1 MQPPPIDVVSTI
13 PSLLPWGGGALAALL
28 IAAGVIWRGGLKD
41 YLKDRRE
48 YLERTR
54 NTDLAIATA
63 NANTAG
69 SLERAMMSG
78 ERSVQQYD
86 KLLTRHED
94 LLRRHES
101 IVVPLKRD

>member
-1 MQPPPIDVVSTI
+1 VQTPPADVISNL
-13 PSLLPWGGGALAALL
+13 PSLLPWGGGALAAVLV
-28 IAAGVIWRGGLKD
+28 AAGVIWRGGLEK
-41 YLKDRRE
+41 YLRERRE
-48 YLERTR
+48 YLASSRA
-54 NTDLAIATA
+54 TDLAIATA

-101 IVVPLKRD
+101 IVVAPKGD